1 MRASRENEVRELRPF
16 SLCRGSPC
24 CPVDATADV
33 PEVPINRQWHWT
45 AASFLALCAA
55 TAWLYLTRGWHR
67 IGVPPIGPDRPPFSD
82 AYAQLVTADACL
94 AGAGSWIERVCF
106 LPSIDVL
113 PHAQSYEPW
122 LTFSRLGLGHEQYLV
137 VGWIM
142 VVGFYLATCL
152 LFRPD
157 SWRAAGMLIVLLLSP
172 AVQLA
177 VERANFDL
185 LMATI
190 LIASGW
196 LLSRPRLATS
206 VLACA
211 LLGLG
216 TTLKIYSGL
225 GTLCA
230 WLATGNRHRRV
241 VAAASILACLLAIA
255 ALGPANIIVL
265 GKGAP
270 EGTTRFSTGAHLT
283 LDRYGPIGGSLIVA
297 ATFSLCAWLSRP
309 IRAHAQPVEQIGGFA
324 PQAAVFIISWLSA
337 VPLFLLKDSY
347 DYRLVLWLPM
357 LALALRLAGGSPGSV
372 NALGKVMLA
381 SFAFAA
387 FVELAC
393 RIASSAAAPA
403 WVEYMLVLGKHIG
416 MWNVVFASSI
426 LLFAVLRSNRWR
438 S

>member
-1 MRASRENEVRELRPF
+1 MS
-16 SLCRGSPC
+16 
-24 CPVDATADV
+24 
-33 PEVPINRQWHWT
+33 INRSWHWT

-67 IGVPPIGPDRPPFSD
+67 FGVPPIGPDHPPFSD

-122 LTFSRLGLGHEQYLV
+122 LTFSRLGLGHEQYIV

-152 LFRPD
+152 LFRPH
-157 SWRAAGMLIVLLLSP
+157 SWRAAALFVALALSP

-196 LLSRPRLATS
+196 LLSRPRLAPS

-211 LLGLG
+211 LLGLA
-216 TTLKIYSGL
+216 TALKIYSGL
-225 GTLCA
+225 ATLFA
-230 WLATGNRHRRV
+230 WLATGNQHRRI
-241 VAAASILACLLAIA
+241 VAAVSALACLLAVA
-255 ALGPANIIVL
+255 LLGPANIIVL
-265 GKGAP
+265 GQGAP
-270 EGTTRFSTGAHLT
+270 EGATRFSTGAHLT
-283 LDRYGPIGGSLIVA
+283 FDRYGPVGGCLVVA
-297 ATFSLCAWLSRP
+297 TAFAFCAWLSRS
-309 IRAHAQPVEQIGGFA
+309 IRAHGRPVERIDEPA
-324 PQAAVFIISWLSA
+324 PLAAVFTISWLSA

-347 DYRLVLWLPM
+347 DYRFVLWLPM
-357 LALALRLAGGSPGSV
+357 LALAMRLARGAPGAT
-372 NALGKVMLA
+372 NALGRTMLA

-393 RIASSAAAPA
+393 QIVGFAASPA
-403 WVEYMLVLGKHIG
+403 WIEHMLVLGKHVG
-416 MWNVVFASSI
+416 MWNLVFASSV
-426 LLFAVLRSNRWR
+426 LLFAVLRDRR
-438 S
+438 EREAGRARGGLLHEDPGT